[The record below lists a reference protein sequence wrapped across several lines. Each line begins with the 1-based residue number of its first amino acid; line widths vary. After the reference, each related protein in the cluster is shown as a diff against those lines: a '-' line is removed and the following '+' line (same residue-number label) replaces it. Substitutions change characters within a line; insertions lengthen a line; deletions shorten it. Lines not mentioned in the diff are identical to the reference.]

1 MIDLLVNRIV
11 EDMRIK
17 AQRIIDEAE
26 REAEAM
32 IEARRRE
39 AIEAARRESEAILM
53 KARIEASN
61 LRRRILVDARMRAK
75 WREIVEKN
83 RLMEEVFYE
92 ASKRMESMPR
102 DDRYRMFIEN
112 MIYDYSVLAGGGEL
126 EVVLSERDKALKLNL
141 DEITRKVSATLGVP
155 TTIRVSDDSLKGGWG
170 VIVRRVDGSIE
181 IDGTYEAIIERLK
194 PKLQPILARIL
205 FGG

>member
-1 MIDLLVNRIV
+1 MIDLLVSRII
-11 EDMRIK
+11 EDTRIK

-39 AIEAARRESEAILM
+39 AIEAARREASSILM
-53 KARIEASN
+53 KAKVEAAN

-75 WREIVEKN
+75 WREIVEKSGLIEDVF
-83 RLMEEVFYE
+83 REASRRMEE
-92 ASKRMESMPR
+92 MPR
-102 DDRYRMFIEN
+102 DDGYLRFLKDS
-112 MIYDYSVLAGGGEL
+112 IYEYSVLAGGGYL
-126 EVVLSERDKALKLNL
+126 EVIMSENDKGLKLDL
-141 DEITRKVSATLGVP
+141 DRIAEKVSATVGVP
-155 TTIRVSDDSLKGGWG
+155 TTIRISDDSLKGGWG

-181 IDGTYEAIIERLK
+181 VDGSPEAVFERLK
-194 PKLQPILARIL
+194 PRLQPMLVRML